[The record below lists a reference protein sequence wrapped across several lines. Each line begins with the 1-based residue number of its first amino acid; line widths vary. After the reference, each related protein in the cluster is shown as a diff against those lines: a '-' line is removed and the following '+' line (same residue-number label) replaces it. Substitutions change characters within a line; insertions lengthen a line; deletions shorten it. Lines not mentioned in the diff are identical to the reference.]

1 MFLVGTTP
9 LKKEMLNTEKC
20 YMLDCSAEIFIW
32 MGRNTSLTERKMSI
46 SVTEVRNVYAS
57 ICYMYFLALSKV
69 YVLCLFVYCRLVCAP
84 WVCIHLF
91 SLVCVQILSWMTVY
105 VFHEVY
111 ADTHLILQYDYVLVY
126 DLWMLNIF
134 FCYTFCDHG
143 CLYLCI
149 FHLYADACC
158 KFISI

>member
-1 MFLVGTTP
+1 MFLAGTTP

-69 YVLCLFVYCRLVCAP
+69 YVFVP
-84 WVCIHLF
+84 
-91 SLVCVQILSWMTVY
+91 VCVLSVGVRTMGVHS
-105 VFHEVY
+105 FIFSGSC
-111 ADTHLILQYDYVLVY
+111 ADIELDDCVC
-126 DLWMLNIF
+126 F
-134 FCYTFCDHG
+134 
-143 CLYLCI
+143 
-149 FHLYADACC
+149 
-158 KFISI
+158 S